1 MTNNRAHHLFRP
13 QLLSLGLAV
22 TAAAITF
29 TGLHIQNSRAETP
42 PADTGDYDPD
52 ARFDLEV
59 REDIFAGFSGDSK
72 ALQRGL
78 ATCERTLKQNPKH
91 PEALVWRGAVRVFLS
106 GQAFQKNNQ
115 TRGFELW
122 NSGLK
127 DLDDAVELAPDN
139 VAVLIPRAAVLL
151 PAARSAPPIMG
162 KPLLIKVRGDFER
175 IYERQKGS
183 LDELGEHPRGEL
195 RMGLADVYRALGERE
210 KSNEQLKAVLKEL
223 PDSPYAERAQSWL
236 DAEPQQKL
244 AHNCIGCHG

>member
-1 MTNNRAHHLFRP
+1 MTHARVNRLFNP
-13 QLLSLGLAV
+13 QLISLGLAV
-22 TAAAITF
+22 AAVSLTF
-29 TGLHIQNSRAETP
+29 TGLPPQNTRAETP
-42 PADTGDYDPD
+42 PPDTGEYDPN

-59 REDIFAGFSGDSK
+59 REDIFAGFSGDEK

-78 ATCERTLKQNPKH
+78 ATCEKTLEQNPKH

-106 GQAFQKNNQ
+106 GQAFQKNDQ

-127 DLDDAVELAPDN
+127 DLDDAVEIAPNN

-162 KPLLIKVRGDFER
+162 KPLLLKVRGDFER

-195 RMGLADVYRALGERE
+195 RMGLADVYRALGQRE
-210 KSNEQLKAVLKEL
+210 KSTEQLEAVLKEL
-223 PDSPYAERAQSWL
+223 PDSPYAERAQAWL
-236 DAEPQQKL
+236 DAEPQQRL